1 MAQENIN
8 LGSFPDDPSADSIR
22 TGFEK
27 TQNNFTQL
35 FTTGLVAGVNYIN
48 AGTGITTN
56 TNTGNVT
63 VSANI
68 SGVKFA
74 SNSLLLGINTPYA
87 SNTANY
93 TVTTQILNVDIDPDE
108 VRANTFSSFTGGL
121 ANLNGVLTLAGG
133 LQPNLQQAP
142 NLFLV
147 GNLVSLNVLGSVTSA
162 NAFLGNIVVA
172 NYYSGVLITPAQPNI
187 TSVGSLTSLNVVGN
201 VTANNVIANTLSG
214 VFTGP
219 VATVSSPAQPNITS
233 VGTLTSLSVSGN
245 ITSGNADLGNTATAN
260 YFSGNGSLLTNV
272 SAVIANTVVNGAQPN
287 ITSVGNL
294 TSLNVTGA
302 FSFGTISA
310 PALNSSPA
318 LTTTPNYKIPIQVN
332 YPNGVAKTMYICLT
346 DQP

>member
-22 TGFEK
+22 VGFEK

-35 FTTGLVAGVNYIN
+35 FTTGLVAGVNYIT

-74 SNSLLLGINTPYA
+74 SNSLLLGINTPYVG
-87 SNTANY
+87 NTANY
-93 TVTTQILNVDIDPDE
+93 TLTTQTLNVDLNPVE
-108 VRANTFSSFTGGL
+108 VRSNTFAAIGGGL
-121 ANLNGVLTLAGG
+121 ANLNGVLTTAAGF
-133 LQPNLQQAP
+133 QPNLAQAP
-142 NLFLV
+142 NLYQV
-147 GNLVSLNVLGSVTSA
+147 GNLISLTVVGAVTSA

-172 NYYSGVLITPAQPNI
+172 NYFAGTLVTPAQPNI
-187 TSVGSLTSLNVVGN
+187 TSVGNLTALDVVGN
-201 VTANNVIANTLSG
+201 VTANHVIANTFTG
-214 VFTGP
+214 VFAGP
-219 VATVSSPAQPNITS
+219 VATVSGNAQPNITS
-233 VGTLTSLSVSGN
+233 VGTLTTLTVSGN
-245 ITSGNADLGNTATAN
+245 ITTGNALLGNTATAN

-272 SAVIANTVVNGAQPN
+272 SAVIANTVANSAQPN

-294 TSLNVTGA
+294 GNLVVTGQL
-302 FSFGTISA
+302 SFGSLIS
-310 PALNSSPA
+310 PTLNASPA
-318 LTTTPNYKIPIQVN
+318 LTLTPNYKIPIQVN